1 MEARDILIYL
11 HSLFLNEDYFDAIL
25 DLENLEDIL
34 YMEEEDLRKIPKAK
48 DKSIEKILASRSKD
62 YIKTLVDK
70 INKSAT
76 DVLTIFDDN
85 YPEDLRTIERSPKVL
100 YVKGLPLDLSGV
112 KIGVVGARKA
122 TKYGKNAVEKF
133 VGDLAALDATIIS
146 GMALGI
152 DAQSHK
158 AALDSGAYTIGVLGT
173 GVDLKY
179 PGKNEE
185 LFQRMYKEGT
195 LISEYPLG
203 TEPLPYR
210 FPERNRIISGLSD
223 GVIVI
228 EAKEK
233 SGSLITAR
241 LAAEQ
246 GREVFAVPGNIN
258 SIYSVGTNRLIQD
271 GATPLIDIEDIKL
284 AIPALQDQVQMEVDL
299 DDLDLSEEEALVYRQ
314 IKEGVDNLDL
324 LVEKTKLPVADLSSL
339 IILLEMKGLVT
350 DLGNQGIKIL

>member
-1 MEARDILIYL
+1 MEKRDILIYL
-11 HSLFLNEDYFDAIL
+11 HSLFLNEEYFDEIL
-25 DLENLEDIL
+25 ALENLEDIL
-34 YMEEEDLRKIPKAK
+34 YMEEEDLKKIPKAK
-48 DKSIEKILASRSKD
+48 AKSIEKILSSRSKD
-62 YIKTLVDK
+62 YINSLVDK

-76 DVLTIFDDN
+76 DVITIFDEN
-85 YPEDLRTIERSPKVL
+85 YPDQLKIIERSPKVL
-100 YVKGLPLDLSGV
+100 YVKGKPLDLSGV
-112 KIGVVGARKA
+112 KIGVVGARKS
-122 TKYGKNAVEKF
+122 TKYGKYAVEKF

-158 AALDSGAYTIGVLGT
+158 AALDNGAYTIGVLGT

-185 LFQRMYKEGT
+185 LFQRMYREGT
-195 LISEYPLG
+195 LVSEYPLG
-203 TEPLPYR
+203 TEPMPYR

-258 SIYSVGTNRLIQD
+258 SLYSVGTNRLIQD
-271 GATPLIDIEDIKL
+271 GAIPLIDIADIKL
-284 AIPALQDQVQMEVDL
+284 ALPDLQDQVQMEVDL
-299 DDLDLSEEEALVYRQ
+299 ADLDLSEDEALVYEQ

-324 LVEKTKLPVADLSSL
+324 LVEKTKLSVADLSSL
-339 IILLEMKGLVT
+339 IILLEMKGLIT